1 MGLLKFKPEQKK
13 QLFLLPPSIEEFI
26 AENHLARVIDGI
38 VEKLDCRSI
47 EEQYSFL
54 GQKSYSPKMIIK
66 LWIYSYCTG
75 VFSGR
80 KIDVKCETDTAYMF
94 LAGMYRPDFR
104 TINDFRK
111 DNIDFFNKIFLDV
124 LQICRQLGMAQVGT
138 IAIDGTK
145 IRANASAKRSKDKAG
160 YEQWKSNI
168 EKNLEQLHKQADEI
182 NAQEDK
188 QLGKKRGDEL
198 IRKIRGKENLK
209 QKIEKVLKEFENSG
223 RNTKEKINLTDEDAK
238 MMKSKGRIDTNY
250 NCQGGVSMDGVI
262 VAQYVETIAND
273 KEQLLPLVRQV
284 ESNINEK
291 PENILADSG
300 YASYDSYEKIAAQ
313 NIVAY
318 MPDQEYENREEKQK
332 DLFDR
337 NNFHY
342 DAEKDHY
349 ICPHGKAL
357 RYANDYIVEERK
369 QKSRV
374 YTCKECTA
382 CPLKSQCTKSN
393 QRSIYREYREPLRE
407 QARQR
412 LDSPDGKKIYNQR
425 MYTIEPIW
433 GNIKFNH
440 KFQMFSLKGK
450 HKVTGEFSLMCTANN
465 ILKIYQQKTKKEAG

>member
-13 QLFLLPPSIEEFI
+13 QLFLLPSSIEEFI

-124 LQICRQLGMAQVGT
+124 LQVCRQLGMAQVGT

-168 EKNLEQLHKQADEI
+168 EKNLEQLHKQVDEI

-238 MMKSKGRIDTNY
+238 MMKAKGRIDTNY

-273 KEQLLPLVRQV
+273 KEQLLPMVRQV
-284 ESNINEK
+284 ESNTHSLSLLLNGITSIIAPISLATASSTLKYRGK
-291 PENILADSG
+291 PN
-300 YASYDSYEKIAAQ
+300 
-313 NIVAY
+313 
-318 MPDQEYENREEKQK
+318 
-332 DLFDR
+332 
-337 NNFHY
+337 
-342 DAEKDHY
+342 
-349 ICPHGKAL
+349 
-357 RYANDYIVEERK
+357 
-369 QKSRV
+369 
-374 YTCKECTA
+374 
-382 CPLKSQCTKSN
+382 
-393 QRSIYREYREPLRE
+393 
-407 QARQR
+407 
-412 LDSPDGKKIYNQR
+412 
-425 MYTIEPIW
+425 
-433 GNIKFNH
+433 
-440 KFQMFSLKGK
+440 
-450 HKVTGEFSLMCTANN
+450 
-465 ILKIYQQKTKKEAG
+465 